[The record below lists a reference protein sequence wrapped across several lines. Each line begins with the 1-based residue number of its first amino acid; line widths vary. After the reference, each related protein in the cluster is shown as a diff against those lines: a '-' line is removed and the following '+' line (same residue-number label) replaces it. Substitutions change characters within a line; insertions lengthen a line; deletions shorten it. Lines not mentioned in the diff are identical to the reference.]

1 MKYCFIH
8 GWWFLL
14 TVFMSCVDADQSK
27 KLYSLDIKKQN
38 SEIVSFDVHLADTY
52 EERKMGLMFVKELPR
67 NQGMLFIYEKEQK
80 VSMWMKNTV
89 IPLDMV
95 FISESG
101 LITQIVKRDD
111 VLSTRSSISKQP
123 VKYVLEINLGETKK
137 QGIQINDQISFSY

>member
-1 MKYCFIH
+1 MKYFFIH
-8 GWWFLL
+8 GWWLL
-14 TVFMSCVDADQSK
+14 LIIFMSYVDADQSK

-38 SEIVSFDVHLADTY
+38 SEVISFDVHVADTY
-52 EERKMGLMFVKELPR
+52 EERKMGLMFVKKLPR
-67 NQGMLFIYEKEQK
+67 NQGVLFIYDKEQK

-95 FISESG
+95 FISEPG

-123 VKYVLEINLGETKK
+123 VKYVLEINLGEAEK